1 LISSSALKQKRNT
14 IHVDLISLFFL
25 PKSFE
30 SEVSLII
37 IFIQTCSLL
46 MEYRSSKHTHFF
58 FCLICTNKTCVL
70 LCANLF

>member
-46 MEYRSSKHTHFF
+46 MEYHSSKHTHFR
-58 FCLICTNKTCVL
+58 CLICTSETSFL
-70 LCANLF
+70 LCTNLF